1 MCHRAATERTYKN
14 LREQGSRQLP
24 HVGCLSSQTAFS
36 VQLENVWTGKLTKA
50 VDLYFVQTLCKT
62 LSI

>member
-1 MCHRAATERTYKN
+1 MRE

-36 VQLENVWTGKLTKA
+36 AQLEDVWTGNLTEA
-50 VDLYFVQTLCKT
+50 VDLYFV
-62 LSI
+62 